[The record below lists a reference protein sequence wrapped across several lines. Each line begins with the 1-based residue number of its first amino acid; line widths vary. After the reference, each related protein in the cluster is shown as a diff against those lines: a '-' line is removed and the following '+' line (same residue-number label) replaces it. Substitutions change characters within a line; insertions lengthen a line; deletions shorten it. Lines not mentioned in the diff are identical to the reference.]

1 MLRRRVREVINS
13 TGRLQIRE
21 RDVSLTVGDEPP
33 TVRIVRVDLPDP
45 SDERPIEDAEVWV
58 EAAQPR
64 TASFDRWRLGT
75 VAAVRGRSPAGQHTL
90 SNFADSADAL
100 FSVKVVAADGRI
112 LASSDDIR
120 PDDRRAGER
129 ESLLQVRSRPL
140 GELPWTV
147 DFAADGQTFLIVN
160 SRIPAAETWIESDPI
175 ASSLVLPAAVRTILA
190 RLLVDDMF
198 RDSEWGR
205 AWVEWAATM
214 SPAEMPAPD
223 DVDEHDSWIDQTVA
237 AFAEHHLLAT
247 RIVAAMERE
256 DQDA

>member
-1 MLRRRVREVINS
+1 MARRRVREIINS
-13 TGRLQIRE
+13 TGRLQLRE

-33 TVRIVRVDLPDP
+33 VVRIVRIELPAP
-45 SDERPIEDAEVWV
+45 LKERPMEDAEVWV

-75 VAAVRGRSPAGQHTL
+75 VAAVRGRSPAGQHAL
-90 SNFADSADAL
+90 RNFVDAKDAL
-100 FSVKVVAADGRI
+100 FSVKVVAGDGRI
-112 LASSDDIR
+112 LASSNDIR

-147 DFAADGQTFLIVN
+147 DFAADGQTYLVVN

-190 RLLVDDMF
+190 RLLADETF
-198 RDSEWGR
+198 RESEWGR
-205 AWVEWAATM
+205 AWADWAAVM
-214 SPAEMPAPD
+214 SPADMPAMD
-223 DVDEHDSWIDQTVA
+223 DIDEHDAWTEQLVA
-237 AFAEHHLLAT
+237 AFAKHHGLTT
-247 RIVAAMERE
+247 RAVTAMERD
-256 DQDA
+256 DQDG